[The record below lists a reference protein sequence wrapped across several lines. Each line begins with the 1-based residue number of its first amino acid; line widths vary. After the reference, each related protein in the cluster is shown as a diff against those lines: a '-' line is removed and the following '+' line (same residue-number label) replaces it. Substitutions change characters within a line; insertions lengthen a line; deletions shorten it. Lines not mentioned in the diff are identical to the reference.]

1 MTDKNNQA
9 IETGVLKL
17 IHRQRAG
24 SIEYQQIIS
33 SISHELRTP
42 VSILKSNVQFIKEF
56 SSDMGQDIKDESISM
71 CEESIESIVAFLDNI
86 QLINTAAKS
95 QIIPRFSLFKQKNL
109 IQQVNVELEK
119 QNLNFKRISIHFV
132 TPLSEIYSDP
142 LLIRQILLN
151 LCSNALKFSNGEV
164 NLVLKTTSHELV
176 LKIQDSGIGIPEE
189 ETDLIF
195 NPFHRAANARRA
207 PGYGL
212 GLAIVSSLTDYLGG
226 KIYMSSTVGQGTSF
240 KIIIPCEISLGK
252 AESML

>member
-9 IETGVLKL
+9 IETGALKL
-17 IHRQRAG
+17 IHRRRAG

-42 VSILKSNVQFIKEF
+42 VAILKSNVQFIKEF
-56 SSDMGQDIKDESISM
+56 SLDMEQDIKDESISM
-71 CEESIESIVAFLDNI
+71 CEESIESIVTFLDNI
-86 QLINTAAKS
+86 QIINMAAKS
-95 QIIPRFSLFKQKNL
+95 QIIPNFSLFKQKNL

-119 QNLNFKRISIHFV
+119 QNLNFKRISVHLL

-142 LLIRQILLN
+142 MLIRQILLN
-151 LCSNALKFSNGEV
+151 LCSNALKFSNGEI
-164 NLVLKTTSHELV
+164 NLYLKATSHELI

-189 ETDLIF
+189 EIDLIF
-195 NPFHRAANARRA
+195 NPFHRSTNARRI

-226 KIYMSSTVGQGTSF
+226 KIYLSSIIGQGTSF
-240 KIIIPCEISLGK
+240 KIMIPCETSLSK
-252 AESML
+252 TESML

>member
-17 IHRQRAG
+17 IHRRRAG

-42 VSILKSNVQFIKEF
+42 VAILKSNIQFIKEF
-56 SSDMGQDIKDESISM
+56 SSDMEPDIKDESISM

-86 QLINTAAKS
+86 QLINKAAKS
-95 QIIPRFSLFKQKNL
+95 QIIPSFSLLKQKNL
-109 IQQVNVELEK
+109 LQQVNVELEK
-119 QNLNFKRISIHFV
+119 QNLNYKRISVHLS

-142 LLIRQILLN
+142 MLIKQILLN
-151 LCSNALKFSNGEV
+151 LCTNALKFSSGEV
-164 NLVLKTTSHELV
+164 NLFLKTTSHEFII
-176 LKIQDSGIGIPEE
+176 KIQDSGIGIPEE
-189 ETDLIF
+189 ETDLVF
-195 NPFHRAANARRA
+195 NPFHRAANARRI

-226 KIYMSSTVGQGTSF
+226 KIYQSSIVGQGTSF
-240 KIIIPCEISLGK
+240 KIIIPCETGLSK
-252 AESML
+252 TESML